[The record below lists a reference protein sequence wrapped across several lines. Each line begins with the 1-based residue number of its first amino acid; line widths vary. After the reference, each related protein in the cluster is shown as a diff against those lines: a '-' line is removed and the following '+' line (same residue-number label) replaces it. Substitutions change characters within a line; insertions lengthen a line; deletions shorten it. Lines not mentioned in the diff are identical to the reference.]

1 MTMDTATPQRSFA
14 GVLALLS
21 GFCAAGV
28 SALWLA
34 RFWEGGLRFA
44 MLPPDD
50 LTEFDMLMSNVLL
63 TGLYMYGLPVLV
75 LMAIAAGTVSCRER
89 IGQIGLALGAVAAA
103 VYALVLRNALAS
115 F

>member
-1 MTMDTATPQRSFA
+1 MHAEIPPRSFA
-14 GVLALLS
+14 GVLALLT
-21 GFCAAGV
+21 GLCAAGV
-28 SALWLA
+28 SAVWLA
-34 RFWEGGLRFA
+34 RFWEGGLRFS

-63 TGLYMYGLPVLV
+63 TGLYMYGLPILA

-89 IGQIGLALGAVAAA
+89 IGQIGLLLGVAAA
-103 VYALVLRNALAS
+103 VVYAVALRSALTL